1 MKRDD
6 FNVRIDEVRELATK
20 YTKPDLQ
27 RMVQMGLVEPQKAVM
42 AGMMIDRIAKSAMQP
57 PTTTVAQDV
66 LGMAP
71 TAAQGQIPQQMPPQM
86 PQGQMPTQMAADG
99 GIMGALP
106 YSDGVASLPTNLPEY
121 AGGGIIAFAD
131 GGDIP
136 GYAGGTLT
144 NSRSDPAMQIDPSV
158 QAKRDQ
164 TRYQILADELK
175 NAQRRMM
182 RGDPGAEADFKAIQR
197 EMRSV
202 RPARSADAG
211 IGALIPSAE
220 AATPMAAKAP
230 APTASAAEEEAAYD
244 PMTGLQISGPE
255 PKPYTPEL
263 KPGTVYEPNPIRD
276 ILQGGPGK
284 ARPEAAKPAA
294 PAIPPSKFDVQEA
307 PVTPSPA
314 APTEPE
320 LQRPQTIEAQSI
332 RVPTEK
338 SAKQEYAEVQE
349 MYKEAGVNPNIYADR
364 MRELEGKKAGLSQRK
379 DQALGAALMA
389 FGLDFMGARQGQVG
403 QQLSSSGN
411 KALGIYMN
419 RMDRIVE
426 NEERIDALKNQALM
440 EENNFKR
447 TGAENALVRRDRAL
461 ARADNIMAKNAE
473 FAQDAAK
480 ANANLISDV
489 YKTDI
494 YFKAQSQNAAARL
507 AAALGANKG
516 GYTEDQLGKLYAQVE
531 MENRPRLQ
539 ELYKDKGNAAEIENK
554 IKEEITNLAVERV
567 NQVKGLRQKGNIPV
581 PSSGGNQWN
590 VQGGVD

>member
-1 MKRDD
+1 
-6 FNVRIDEVRELATK
+6 
-20 YTKPDLQ
+20 
-27 RMVQMGLVEPQKAVM
+27 
-42 AGMMIDRIAKSAMQP
+42 
-57 PTTTVAQDV
+57 
-66 LGMAP
+66 MAP

-86 PQGQMPTQMAADG
+86 PQMPPPQMAADG

-106 YSDGVASLPTNLPEY
+106 YSDGVAALPTNLPDY
-121 AGGGIIAFAD
+121 AGGGIVAFAD

-136 GYAGGTLT
+136 SFAGDKG
-144 NSRSDPAMQIDPSV
+144 SFIDPEFRTKDPKKIKEA
-158 QAKRDQ
+158 QFNILAQELRDQ
-164 TRYQILADELK
+164 Q
-175 NAQRRMM
+175 
-182 RGDPGAEADFKAIQR
+182 EAARTSEGQDKLRALSNIQAIQR
-197 EMRSV
+197 EMRSIK
-202 RPARSADAG
+202 PALSADAG
-211 IGALIPSAE
+211 IGALIPSAQ
-220 AATPMAAKAP
+220 AATPVAAKAP
-230 APTASAAEEEAAYD
+230 APTAPTEEEASYD
-244 PMTGLQISGPE
+244 PMTGLRISGPE

-294 PAIPPSKFDVQEA
+294 PALPPSKFEVKEA
-307 PVTPSPA
+307 PVTPPPA
-314 APTEPE
+314 APAEPA
-320 LQRPQTIEAQSI
+320 LQRPETIKAQSMT
-332 RVPTEK
+332 VPTEK
-338 SAKQEYAEVQE
+338 SAKQEYADVQE

-364 MRELEGKKAGLSQRK
+364 MRELEGKKAGLSQRR
-379 DQALGAALMA
+379 DQALGSALMA
-389 FGLDFMGARQGQVG
+389 FGLDFMGARQGQVA

-411 KALGIYMN
+411 KALGFYMN
-419 RMDRIVE
+419 RMDKIVE

-447 TGAENALVRRDRAL
+447 TGAENALTRRDRAL

-480 ANANLISDV
+480 ANATLLSDV

-516 GYTEDQLGKLYAQVE
+516 GYSEDQLGKLYAQVE

-539 ELYKDKGNAAEIENK
+539 ELYKDKGNAAAIENA

-567 NQVKGLRQKGNIPV
+567 NQVRGLRQKGNIPV
-581 PSSGGNQWN
+581 PSSSGGQWN

>member
-20 YTKPDLQ
+20 YSKPDLQ

-86 PQGQMPTQMAADG
+86 PQMPPPQMAADG
-99 GIMGALP
+99 GIMGTLP
-106 YSDGVASLPTNLPEY
+106 YSDGVAALPTNLPDY
-121 AGGGIIAFAD
+121 AGGGIVAFAD

-136 GYAGGTLT
+136 SFAGDKG
-144 NSRSDPAMQIDPSV
+144 SFIDPEFRNKDPKKIKEA
-158 QAKRDQ
+158 QFNILAQELRDQ
-164 TRYQILADELK
+164 Q
-175 NAQRRMM
+175 
-182 RGDPGAEADFKAIQR
+182 EAARTSEGQDKLRALSNIQAIQR
-197 EMRSV
+197 EMRSIK
-202 RPARSADAG
+202 PALSADAG
-211 IGALIPSAE
+211 IGALIPSAQ
-220 AATPMAAKAP
+220 AATPVAAKAP
-230 APTASAAEEEAAYD
+230 APTAPTEEEASYD
-244 PMTGLQISGPE
+244 PMTGLRISGPE

-294 PAIPPSKFDVQEA
+294 PALPPSKFEVKEA
-307 PVTPSPA
+307 PVTPPPA
-314 APTEPE
+314 APAEPA
-320 LQRPQTIEAQSI
+320 LQRPQTIEAQKMT
-332 RVPTEK
+332 VPTEK
-338 SAKQEYAEVQE
+338 SAKQEYADVQE

-364 MRELEGKKAGLSQRK
+364 MRELEGKKAGLSQRR
-379 DQALGAALMA
+379 DQALGSALMA
-389 FGLDFMGARQGQVG
+389 FGLDFMGARQGQVA

-411 KALGIYMN
+411 KALGFYMN
-419 RMDRIVE
+419 RMDKIVE

-447 TGAENALVRRDRAL
+447 TGAENALTRRDRAL

-480 ANANLISDV
+480 ANATLLSDV

-507 AAALGANKG
+507 AAALGSNKG
-516 GYTEDQLGKLYAQVE
+516 GYSEDQLGKLYAQVE

-539 ELYKDKGNAAEIENK
+539 ELYKDAADKDAKINEAIEK
-554 IKEEITNLAVERV
+554 LAIERV
-567 NQVKGLRQKGNIPV
+567 NQVRGLRQKGNIPV
-581 PSSGGNQWN
+581 PSSGGGQYI

>member
-20 YTKPDLQ
+20 YSKPDLQ
-27 RMVQMGLVEPQKAVM
+27 RMVQMGLIEPQKAVM

-86 PQGQMPTQMAADG
+86 PQMPLPQMAADG
-99 GIMGALP
+99 GIMGSLP
-106 YSDGVASLPTNLPEY
+106 YSDGVAALPTNLPDY
-121 AGGGIIAFAD
+121 AGGGIVAFAD

-136 GYAGGTLT
+136 SFAGDKGSFIDQEFKTK
-144 NSRSDPAMQIDPSV
+144 DPKKIKEAQFNIL
-158 QAKRDQ
+158 AKELRDQ
-164 TRYQILADELK
+164 Q
-175 NAQRRMM
+175 
-182 RGDPGAEADFKAIQR
+182 EAARTSEGQDKLRALSNIQAIQR
-197 EMRSV
+197 EMRSIK
-202 RPARSADAG
+202 PAPNADAG

-230 APTASAAEEEAAYD
+230 APTAPAAEEEASYD
-244 PMTGLQISGPE
+244 PMTGLRISGPE

-263 KPGTVYEPNPIRD
+263 KPGTVYEPNIIRD

-284 ARPEAAKPAA
+284 ARSEAAKPAA
-294 PAIPPSKFDVQEA
+294 PALPPSKFEVKEA
-307 PVTPSPA
+307 PVTPPPA
-314 APTEPE
+314 APAEPE
-320 LQRPQTIEAQSI
+320 LQRPQTIEAQKMT
-332 RVPTEK
+332 VPTEK

-364 MRELEGKKAGLSQRK
+364 MRELEGKKAGLSQRR

-389 FGLDFMGARQGQVG
+389 FGLDFMGAKEGQVA
-403 QQLSSSGN
+403 QQLSTSGN
-411 KALGIYMN
+411 KALGLYMN
-419 RMDRIVE
+419 RMDKIVE

-494 YFKAQSQNAAARL
+494 FFKAQSQNAAARL

-539 ELYKDKGNAAEIENK
+539 ELYKDKGNAEEIENK
-554 IKEEITNLAVERV
+554 IKEAITNLAVERV
-567 NQVKGLRQKGNIPV
+567 NQVRGLRQKGNIPV
-581 PSSGGNQWN
+581 PSSGGGQWN